1 MQRTLAIALSLAA
14 VTPTLV
20 CLAQQLPIHV
30 PPPPPIIVPTRD
42 SVVQAGAP
50 SADSAPSREATMEF
64 LRSFIQSRLDDRG
77 RWPVEAVEAEGCTL
91 RILYAKGRDRLLTF
105 DLGDVDP
112 QTIRADVT
120 RKVSFQTTSAQPKI
134 SWQEIEWQG
143 STPHETNRLD
153 KWTSLDL
160 TMRTHEDQQR
170 ILRALRHGVKVC
182 GGRVAP
188 F

>member
-1 MQRTLAIALSLAA
+1 MQRTLAIAVSLTAL
-14 VTPTLV
+14 TPTLL
-20 CLAQQLPIHV
+20 CRAQPLPIHV
-30 PPPPPIIVPTRD
+30 PPPPPMTATTRD
-42 SVVQAGAP
+42 SVVQAGAA
-50 SADSAPSREATMEF
+50 STDSGPSREETMEF
-64 LRSFIQSRLDDRG
+64 LRSFIQSRLDDRW
-77 RWPVEAVEAEGCTL
+77 RWVVEAVEAEHCTL

-112 QTIRADVT
+112 QTIRADVA

-134 SWQEIEWQG
+134 IWQVIEWQG
-143 STPHETNRLD
+143 STPHETNQLE

-160 TMRTHEDQQR
+160 TMKSHEDQQR

-182 GGRVAP
+182 GGKVAP